1 MSTTEL
7 HGAAFLPDA
16 VDVPDEAKAEEALS
30 ERFETAIA
38 VLFTVSAVIAV
49 SALAVVT
56 ALI

>member
-1 MSTTEL
+1 MSTTEF
-7 HGAAFLPDA
+7 HRAFLPDA
-16 VDVPDEAKAEEALS
+16 VDAPEEAKAKEAVS

-38 VLFTVSAVIAV
+38 VLFTVSAVVVV